1 MRAVGRYLRSRSDT
15 AEFLFVFIVAWLPNV
30 VIGVAWIVLQLG
42 QLAVTEEALFQ
53 GLGFELIILAIIW
66 PVLRLRGWTLARFG
80 LRFRPLDFVLG
91 LGVVIAIFALFLAI
105 GTAIWLLPG
114 GEDLLGKLVSIPPRL
129 PVATVFIFSLLNAI
143 FEEVLLCG
151 YFIGREAERG
161 REARGIALT
170 AAIRLLCHLYEG
182 WIGGAAI
189 ALMGLGFGWA
199 YARTGRLWPIIIGHA
214 LYDAAALLGWIG

>member
-1 MRAVGRYLRSRSDT
+1 MSAVGRYLRSRSDT
-15 AEFLFVFIVAWLPNV
+15 AEFLFVFIVAWLPNI
-30 VIGVAWIVLQLG
+30 VIGVAWSALQLG
-42 QLAVTEEALFQ
+42 QLQATEEALYE
-53 GLGFELIILAIIW
+53 GLGFEFVILAIVL
-66 PVLRLRGWTLARFG
+66 PVLRLRGWTLARLG
-80 LRFRPLDFVLG
+80 LRFRPLDLALG
-91 LGVVIAIFALFLAI
+91 LGVAAAIIALFELIGAAI
-105 GTAIWLLPG
+105 ALLPG
-114 GEDLLGKLVSIPPRL
+114 GEDLVAEFVSIPPRL
-129 PVATVFIFSLLNAI
+129 PVVPVLVFSLFNAI

-161 REARGIALT
+161 RSARGIALT

-214 LYDAAALLGWIG
+214 LYDAAALLGWIS